1 MFIILLDDEDIYYK
15 VKEMTDV
22 KLCMI
27 TQCRY
32 DSKSINKRSKTF
44 DVVKDNV
51 VKFCCYV
58 NGIIGAETDVNY
70 RIIQPVLNMNND
82 VIEVTINFDI
92 QVNSLESNDFSSMI
106 LSKSQTIKSFL
117 EKYDWTKT
125 QTDLKR
131 IIRFLYN
138 GDKLKLFSFKSDL
151 ILVSDELIREPIE
164 YNFKKVANENKL
176 KKITNNTHIQFIDPL
191 LEDYTI
197 ILDASKTDDDLVEI
211 TNYGYNYLHLF
222 EHLKT
227 NVWKNLDKSRLKM
240 INGIT
245 SVDGTCLVYAVL
257 SNEEAFKSYY
267 EALLQTP
274 IEELL
279 KTFNLEVDRTISET
293 IIDKSFTLFG
303 RTNIDG
309 YHKRII
315 KRINDMSMRIITITP
330 EMNAISNVTN
340 GSSEEKTKNKDKE
353 EKTKTKTYS
362 YIPLS
367 VLKDKERRPY
377 QFNGNKLIGVK
388 LDQSLCLADE
398 SKPIN
403 KLMRINCKSGMEW
416 I

>member
-1 MFIILLDDEDIYYK
+1 MFAILLDDEDIYYK

-51 VKFCCYV
+51 VKFCCHV
-58 NGIIGAETDVNY
+58 NGLIGAETDVNY
-70 RIIQPVLNMNND
+70 RISQPVLNTNND

-92 QVNSLESNDFSSMI
+92 QANSLESNDFSSMI

-117 EKYDWTKT
+117 EKHDWTKA

-151 ILVSDELIREPIE
+151 ILISDELVHEPIQ

-176 KKITNNTHIQFIDPL
+176 KKITNNNHIQFIDPL

-197 ILDASKTDDDLVEI
+197 ILDASKTDNDLIEI

-227 NVWKNLDKSRLKM
+227 NVWKNLDKTHLKM

-257 SNEEAFKSYY
+257 SNEEAFKTYY
-267 EALLQTP
+267 ESLLKTP

-315 KRINDMSMRIITITP
+315 KRINDMSTRIITITP
-330 EMNAISNVTN
+330 GSNTKDN
-340 GSSEEKTKNKDKE
+340 DSDGTHKEIHEEKVKNKE
-353 EKTKTKTYS
+353 EKTKTYS

-388 LDQSLCLADE
+388 LEQSLCLADE

-403 KLMRINCKSGMEW
+403 KLLRINCKSGMEW

>member
-1 MFIILLDDEDIYYK
+1 
-15 VKEMTDV
+15 MTDV

-32 DSKSINKRSKTF
+32 DIKVINKRSKTF

-58 NGIIGAETDVNY
+58 NGMIGAETDVNY
-70 RIIQPVLNMNND
+70 RISQPILNTNND

-92 QVNSLESNDFSSMI
+92 QVNSLESNDFSSMV

-117 EKYDWTKT
+117 EKHDWTKA
-125 QTDLKR
+125 QTELKR
-131 IIRFLYN
+131 IVRFLYN
-138 GDKLKLFSFKSDL
+138 GDKLKIFSFKSDL
-151 ILVSDELIREPIE
+151 ILVGDDLVHEPIE

-176 KKITNNTHIQFIDPL
+176 KKITNNTHVQFIDPL

-197 ILDASKTDDDLVEI
+197 ILDASKADDDLIEI

-227 NVWKNLDKSRLKM
+227 NVWKNLDKSHLKM

-245 SVDGTCLVYAVL
+245 SVDGTCLVYTVL

-267 EALLQTP
+267 EALLKTP
-274 IEELL
+274 IDELL
-279 KTFNLEVDRTISET
+279 KTFDLEVDRTISET

-309 YHKRII
+309 YKKRII

-330 EMNAISNVTN
+330 EMNAEINNSV
-340 GSSEEKTKNKDKE
+340 GVHEETTKNKDKE
-353 EKTKTKTYS
+353 EKTKTYS

-388 LDQSLCLADE
+388 IDQSLCVADE
-398 SKPIN
+398 NKPIN
-403 KLMRINCKSGMEW
+403 KLLRINCKSGMEW

>member
-1 MFIILLDDEDIYYK
+1 
-15 VKEMTDV
+15 MTDV

-58 NGIIGAETDVNY
+58 NGLIGAETDVNY
-70 RIIQPVLNMNND
+70 RISQPVLNTNND
-82 VIEVTINFDI
+82 NIEVTINFDI
-92 QVNSLESNDFSSMI
+92 QVNSLESNDFSSMV
-106 LSKSQTIKSFL
+106 LSKSQTIKTFL
-117 EKYDWTKT
+117 EKYDWTKA
-125 QTDLKR
+125 QTELKR
-131 IIRFLYN
+131 IIRFVYN

-176 KKITNNTHIQFIDPL
+176 KKITNNNRVQFIDPL

-197 ILDASKTDDDLVEI
+197 ILDASKADDDLIEI

-227 NVWKNLDKSRLKM
+227 NVWKNLDKTHLKM

-267 EALLQTP
+267 EALLKTP
-274 IEELL
+274 IDELL
-279 KTFNLEVDRTISET
+279 KTFDLEVDRTISET

-315 KRINDMSMRIITITP
+315 KRINDMSTRIITITSG
-330 EMNAISNVTN
+330 SNTKDNDNVGTHK
-340 GSSEEKTKNKDKE
+340 ETDIDKTKNKE
-353 EKTKTKTYS
+353 EKTKTYS

-377 QFNGNKLIGVK
+377 QFNSNKLIGVK
-388 LDQSLCLADE
+388 IDQSLCIADE

>member
-1 MFIILLDDEDIYYK
+1 
-15 VKEMTDV
+15 MTDV

-32 DSKSINKRSKTF
+32 DTKIINKRSKTF

-131 IIRFLYN
+131 IVRFLYN

>member
-1 MFIILLDDEDIYYK
+1 
-15 VKEMTDV
+15 MTDV

-32 DSKSINKRSKTF
+32 DSKVINKRSKTF

-58 NGIIGAETDVNY
+58 NGMIGAETDVNY
-70 RIIQPVLNMNND
+70 RISQPILNINND
-82 VIEVTINFDI
+82 NIEVTINFDI

-117 EKYDWTKT
+117 EKHDWTKA
-125 QTDLKR
+125 QTELKR
-131 IIRFLYN
+131 IVRFLYN

-176 KKITNNTHIQFIDPL
+176 KKITNENRVQFIDPL

-197 ILDASKTDDDLVEI
+197 ILDASKTDDDLIEI

-227 NVWKNLDKSRLKM
+227 NVWKNLDKSHLKM

-267 EALLQTP
+267 EALLKTP

-315 KRINDMSMRIITITP
+315 KRINDMSMRIITITS
-330 EMNAISNVTN
+330 EMNAEINAHDEVRD
-340 GSSEEKTKNKDKE
+340 EKNKD
-353 EKTKTKTYS
+353 EKSKTKTYS

-367 VLKDKERRPY
+367 VLKDKERRQY

-388 LDQSLCLADE
+388 IDQSLCLADE

-403 KLMRINCKSGMEW
+403 KLMRINCKSGTEW
-416 I
+416 L

>member
-1 MFIILLDDEDIYYK
+1 
-15 VKEMTDV
+15 MTDV

-32 DSKSINKRSKTF
+32 DNKAINKRNKTF
-44 DVVKDNV
+44 DVLKDNV
-51 VKFCCYV
+51 VKFCCHI
-58 NGIIGAETDVNY
+58 NGLIGAETDVNY
-70 RIIQPVLNMNND
+70 RITQPVLNINND

-92 QVNSLESNDFSSMI
+92 QVNSLESNDFSSMV

-117 EKYDWTKT
+117 EKHDWTKA

-138 GDKLKLFSFKSDL
+138 GNKLKLFAFKSDL
-151 ILVSDELIREPIE
+151 ILLGDDIVHEPIE

-176 KKITNNTHIQFIDPL
+176 TKTTDKNLTQIVDPL

-197 ILDASKTDDDLVEI
+197 ILDATKTDKDLVEI

-227 NVWKNLDKSRLKM
+227 NVWKNLDKSHLKM

-257 SNEEAFKSYY
+257 SNEEAFKTYY
-267 EALLQTP
+267 ESLLKTP
-274 IEELL
+274 IDDLL
-279 KTFNLEVDRTISET
+279 KTFDLEVDRTISET

-309 YHKRII
+309 YKKRII
-315 KRINDMSMRIITITP
+315 RRINDMSMRIITITP
-330 EMNAISNVTN
+330 GTNTLSNKF
-340 GSSEEKTKNKDKE
+340 EEKQIDKSKDKE
-353 EKTKTKTYS
+353 EKTKTYS

-388 LDQSLCLADE
+388 LEQSLCLADE
-398 SKPIN
+398 NIPIN

-416 I
+416 L

>member
-1 MFIILLDDEDIYYK
+1 
-15 VKEMTDV
+15 MTDV

-32 DSKSINKRSKTF
+32 DTKQIGKRSKTF
-44 DVVKDNV
+44 EIVRDNV
-51 VKFCCYV
+51 VKFCCFV
-58 NGIIGAETDVNY
+58 NGLIGAETDVNY
-70 RIIQPVLNMNND
+70 RITQPILNTNND
-82 VIEVTINFDI
+82 YIEVIINFDI
-92 QVNSLESNDFSSMI
+92 QVNTLESNDFSSMI
-106 LSKSQTIKSFL
+106 LSKSHTIKSFL
-117 EKYDWTKT
+117 EHHDWTKT

-131 IIRFLYN
+131 IIRFLFN
-138 GDKLKLFSFKSDL
+138 GIKLKLFSFTSE
-151 ILVSDELIREPIE
+151 LVLLGDEKICEPIE

-176 KKITNNTHIQFIDPL
+176 VNTSTKNHKQFIDPL

-197 ILDASKTDDDLVEI
+197 VLDASKTDDDLVEI

-227 NVWKNLDKSRLKM
+227 NVWKNLDKTHLKM

-267 EALLQTP
+267 EALLKTP
-274 IEELL
+274 IDELL
-279 KTFNLEVDRTISET
+279 KTFDLEVDRTISET
-293 IIDKSFTLFG
+293 IIDKSFALFG

-309 YHKRII
+309 YNKRII
-315 KRINDMSMRIITITP
+315 KRINDMLMRIITITP
-330 EMNAISNVTN
+330 EMNRGALTALNAVNSISNDNDGT
-340 GSSEEKTKNKDKE
+340 EIDKTKNKKE
-353 EKTKTKTYS
+353 MCVSDNKTKTYS

-388 LDQSLCLADE
+388 LEQSLCLADDNN
-398 SKPIN
+398 SLN
-403 KLMRINCKSGMEW
+403 KLMRINCKSGCEW
-416 I
+416 L

>member
-1 MFIILLDDEDIYYK
+1 
-15 VKEMTDV
+15 MTDV

-44 DVVKDNV
+44 DVIKDNV

-58 NGIIGAETDVNY
+58 NGMIGAETDVNY
-70 RIIQPVLNMNND
+70 RISQPVLNTNND
-82 VIEVTINFDI
+82 NIEVTINFDI

-117 EKYDWTKT
+117 EKHDWSKS
-125 QTDLKR
+125 QTELKR
-131 IIRFLYN
+131 IVRFLYN

-151 ILVSDELIREPIE
+151 ILVGDDLVHEPIE

-176 KKITNNTHIQFIDPL
+176 KKITNDNNIQIIDPL

-197 ILDASKTDDDLVEI
+197 ILDASKADDDLIEI

-227 NVWKNLDKSRLKM
+227 NVWKNLDKTHLKM

-267 EALLQTP
+267 EALLKTP

-309 YHKRII
+309 YKKRII

-330 EMNAISNVTN
+330 EMNNEINTRDGVRDETS
-340 GSSEEKTKNKDKE
+340 KNKD

-388 LDQSLCLADE
+388 IDQSLCLADE
-398 SKPIN
+398 NKPIT
-403 KLMRINCKSGMEW
+403 KLMRINCKSGIEW